1 MFTTP
6 PVRARVYRA
15 SGDNSRGRVRPQ
27 ARLLGMVADQDL
39 SFTCHSVPAGMADH
53 AAAQENTKRNDYGD
67 VMTSGGTDQHE
78 I

>member
-1 MFTTP
+1 M
-6 PVRARVYRA
+6 
-15 SGDNSRGRVRPQ
+15 
-27 ARLLGMVADQDL
+27 

-67 VMTSGGTDQHE
+67 VMTSGDTSQHE